1 MIIYYKLYYLMVITI
16 NETEAGRDTAAKKGS
31 RNLVRAS
38 VSLGSL
44 LMSGFE
50 Y

>member
-1 MIIYYKLYYLMVITI
+1 MIIFDKLYYVIAITI
-16 NETEAGRDTAAKKGS
+16 NETEADRDTEAKKGS

>member
-1 MIIYYKLYYLMVITI
+1 MIICYKLYYVMVITI

-31 RNLVRAS
+31 INLVRAS